1 MFIGYLMP
9 GFMFPTIL
17 DRMKWNDYLP
27 SPLKQWRRREGA
39 KTRQFGITEMAGG
52 VVQIS
57 FILSKIVGN
66 RWKSGLLSH
75 KLSRRWGWFMSCTK
89 TRCITNRIKFC
100 CLLKGYSWK
109 TGRSWSTWRSWTDR
123 KSNIWRYW
131 SHWESVNSISCQ
143 YRAGHMVP
151 RWPCWRCSQTI
162 KFLSFGRWLLFFI
175 LYRPT
180 CLRTTTSPS
189 SKPGGAVRA
198 QNCGSSIELKENIN
212 VKITAHS
219 HNALFSVQI
228 SWIFHILLTL
238 E

>member
-143 YRAGHMVP
+143 YRADTWCRDGHVGVVSKQSNFSPLGDDFFSLSYTVP
-151 RWPCWRCSQTI
+151 LAWEQQH
-162 KFLSFGRWLLFFI
+162 
-175 LYRPT
+175 
-180 CLRTTTSPS
+180 LRHQNREVQLGLRIVEVQS
-189 SKPGGAVRA
+189 S
-198 QNCGSSIELKENIN
+198 
-212 VKITAHS
+212 
-219 HNALFSVQI
+219 
-228 SWIFHILLTL
+228 
-238 E
+238 